1 VEITGLQKYRNVG
14 ESQPVLIM
22 IDPVIST
29 RTRYQVAALMVP
41 EAMTT
46 QPREDPS
53 VNAASTDIVGGTE
66 YQLRVMAVS

>member
-1 VEITGLQKYRNVG
+1 
-14 ESQPVLIM
+14 M